1 MLNYSWYDLAG
12 NVGVGLIIGSYL
24 LLQLN
29 RWHSR
34 QLRYSLV
41 NALGA
46 LLVILSLFFDFNL
59 SAFLVEFFWL
69 LVSLLGVAKSAKGIK
84 PGKDFRQKNR
94 NREK

>member
-1 MLNYSWYDLAG
+1 MQYGWYDLLG
-12 NVGVGLIIGSYL
+12 NLGVGLIIGSYL

-46 LLVILSLFFDFNL
+46 ALVIFSLLFDFNL

-69 LVSLLGVAKSAKGIK
+69 LISLMGVAKCL
-84 PGKDFRQKNR
+84 
-94 NREK
+94 REKCLAHGGGNWGDKRP